1 MSYSRRELYAMGE
14 PLGDSATYRR
24 ADGGLVLGGGGGGGS
39 PAQTTT
45 SSTEL
50 PDWAKGYGKD
60 VLAKGQALTDINQ
73 NPYQQYN
80 QERNVGFN
88 QMQTNAMNQAA
99 GMQPS
104 QATSA
109 GANAAGAA
117 TLGALNTNYQGGNF
131 YGGQF
136 GGNQAAQYMSPFV
149 QQALAPQMD
158 QIARTGAQQKL
169 GNAGQATQ
177 AGAFGGSRFGI
188 QNAMTDYNTQQ
199 AQSNAYGQGMQ
210 NAFTNAQQQF
220 NADAGRNMQAQQAAE
235 QSRQYGANLGLQGLQ
250 TALTGANAL
259 GALGGQQFQQ
269 GMDINKLQSA
279 YGSQQQA
286 LDQQRATTSYQD
298 FLDKQNYPYKQLS
311 YMSDLIRGTPVGMQS
326 SNQMYQA
333 APSVISQA
341 AGLGTAGIAGLGLY
355 NTMNKA

>member
-24 ADGGLVLGGGGGGGS
+24 ADGGLVLGGGGGGS

-60 VLAKGQALTDINQ
+60 VLAKGAALTDINQ

-88 QMQTNAMNQAA
+88 QMQTDARDAAM
-99 GMQPS
+99 GMQPN
-104 QATSA
+104 QATGA
-109 GANAAGAA
+109 GINAAGSA
-117 TLGALNTNYQGGNF
+117 TLGALNTNYQGGQF
-131 YGGQF
+131 QGGQF
-136 GGNQAAQYMSPFV
+136 GNRQAAQYMSPYAM
-149 QQALAPQMD
+149 QALQPELQE
-158 QIARTGAQQKL
+158 QARNSAILGQQNQAK
-169 GNAGQATQ
+169 AVGQ
-177 AGAFGGSRFGI
+177 GAFGGSRSGLVEAERQRNLGMQQGNTI
-188 QNAMTDYNTQQ
+188 QTGMNTAYNNAM
-199 AQSNAYGQGMQ
+199 
-210 NAFTNAQQQF
+210 QQF
-220 NADAGRNMQAQQAAE
+220 NADAARNIQAQQMGE
-235 QSRQYGANLGLQGLQ
+235 QSRQYGAGLGLQGLQ

-279 YGSQQQA
+279 YGGQQQA
-286 LDQQRATTSYQD
+286 LDQQRATTTYQD

-326 SNQMYQA
+326 SNQVYQA
-333 APSVISQA
+333 APSLVSQA

-355 NTMNKA
+355 NTMNK